1 MQPSAEEQKIKSA
14 CLSTFSKLA
23 AAAGVARENIPEY
36 YDAVFTI
43 ALAIVEKYESGMMTV
58 GISGAQGSG
67 KSSISRMLQSV
78 LEDAFSMSAGIL
90 SIDDFYLTREERLF
104 LGREVHPML
113 AVRGVPGT
121 HDMSLLWRTISQ
133 LKAGLDCTVPIFSKG
148 NDDRLPD
155 VRRVNP
161 TSVLILEGWC
171 WGADASS
178 DEDLLTPVN
187 KLEADQDLDLVWRRY
202 VNQALT
208 SPAYRQCFS
217 NDLQIF
223 LAVPDM
229 ESVFN
234 WRLQQEQQID
244 TGKRVMNAAQVR
256 NFIMYYQRITEHMLK
271 EQPAKADFTLRLR
284 HDHGIGKVL
293 IKQRLM

>member
-1 MQPSAEEQKIKSA
+1 MQPSKEALQIKSTY
-14 CLSTFSKLA
+14 LPVFSKLA
-23 AAAGVARENIPEY
+23 ASAGVARDNIPEY

-43 ALAIVEKYESGMMTV
+43 ALAIVEKYEAGMMTV

-67 KSSISRMLQSV
+67 KSTISRMLQSV
-78 LEDAFSMSAGIL
+78 LEDAFSMSAEIL
-90 SIDDFYLTREERLF
+90 SIDDFYLTREERII

-133 LKAGLDCTVPIFSKG
+133 LKDGLDCSVPIFNKG
-148 NDDRLPD
+148 DDDRLTD
-155 VRRVNP
+155 VRRVHP

-187 KLEADQDLDLVWRRY
+187 KLEADQDQNLVWRQY
-202 VNQALT
+202 VNQALS

-244 TGKRVMNAAQVR
+244 TGKRVMNAAEVR
-256 NFIMYYQRITEHMLK
+256 NFIMYYQRITEHMFK
-271 EQPAKADFTLRLR
+271 DQPAKADIMLQLR
-284 HDHGIGKVL
+284 HDHGIGKVQ
-293 IKQRLM
+293 INQRVM

>member
-1 MQPSAEEQKIKSA
+1 MQPSTEALQIKSTY
-14 CLSTFSKLA
+14 LPTFRKLA
-23 AAAGVARENIPEY
+23 ATAGVARENIPEY
-36 YDAVFTI
+36 CDAVFTI

-78 LEDAFSMSAGIL
+78 LEVAFSMSAGIL
-90 SIDDFYLTREERLF
+90 SIDDFYLTREERHI
-104 LGREVHPML
+104 LGREVHPLL

-133 LKAGLDCTVPIFSKG
+133 LKAGLDCTVPVFSKG

-187 KLEADQDLDLVWRRY
+187 KLEADQDQDLVWRRY

-217 NDLQIF
+217 NDLRIF
-223 LAVPDM
+223 LAAPDM

-256 NFIMYYQRITEHMLK
+256 NFIIYYQRITENMLQ
-271 EQPAKADFTLRLR
+271 EQPAKADITLRLR

-293 IKQRLM
+293 INQRLT

>member
-1 MQPSAEEQKIKSA
+1 MQPSTEALQIKSTY
-14 CLSTFSKLA
+14 LPTLSKLA
-23 AAAGVARENIPEY
+23 ATAGVARENIPEY
-36 YDAVFTI
+36 CDAVFTI

-67 KSSISRMLQSV
+67 KSTISRMLQSV

-90 SIDDFYLTREERLF
+90 SIDDFYLTREERHI
-104 LGREVHPML
+104 LGREVHPLL

-133 LKAGLDCTVPIFSKG
+133 LEAGLDCTVPVFSKG

-187 KLEADQDLDLVWRRY
+187 KLEADQDQDLVWRRY

-217 NDLQIF
+217 NDLRIF

-256 NFIMYYQRITEHMLK
+256 NFIMYYQRITENMLQ
-271 EQPAKADFTLRLR
+271 EQPARADITLRLR

-293 IKQRLM
+293 INQQLM